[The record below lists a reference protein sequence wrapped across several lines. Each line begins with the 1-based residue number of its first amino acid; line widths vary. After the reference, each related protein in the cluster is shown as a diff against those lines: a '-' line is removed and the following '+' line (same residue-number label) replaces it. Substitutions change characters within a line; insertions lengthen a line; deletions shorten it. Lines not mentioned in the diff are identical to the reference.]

1 MFFKVN
7 LTKHTGVL
15 WTPFWHGYHTQILV
29 TFGNSCPLQHPT
41 NWRKKSPFISVNVQP
56 PGPLW
61 MYIKISECIGC
72 FDLTIIWLFFHFKM
86 GRKNFSIN
94 DREDKNEH
102 FGISRLLLRY
112 IQFSVR
118 YSRTRHKAQK
128 EAGHCMDIAGYA
140 RTSHLETNHW
150 RLGIR
155 KDANMAS
162 LMMGVGVV
170 IQGKTG

>member
-7 LTKHTGVL
+7 LAKHTGVL
-15 WTPFWHGYHTQILV
+15 WTPFWHGYHTQIPV

-41 NWRKKSPFISVNVQP
+41 NWRKKSPFISVIYTCAFMNVHLNQWMHWM
-56 PGPLW
+56 LW
-61 MYIKISECIGC
+61 LDNHLGIFS
-72 FDLTIIWLFFHFKM
+72 LQM

-112 IQFSVR
+112 IQFPVC
-118 YSRTRHKAQK
+118 YSRTRHKAQI
-128 EAGHCMDIAGYA
+128 EAGHCKDIAGYA

-150 RLGIR
+150 LLGIR